1 MKCMQ
6 TNFGGCSLSGFG
18 DIATFLLPSKMAKFS
33 FWTMDY
39 SPWGSKIEL
48 AQKVM
53 QVEVDMK
60 CMQTNLGGCSLFRDI
75 ANFLLSSKMAKFP
88 FRTMDY
94 SLWGLKNIEIYPIIF
109 TKNIFHSSQQN
120 SLKST

>member
-1 MKCMQ
+1 MGVASPVSEILLLFFCLQKWP
-6 TNFGGCSLSGFG
+6 NFPFGPWIIVHGGQ
-18 DIATFLLPSKMAKFS
+18 
-33 FWTMDY
+33 
-39 SPWGSKIEL
+39 KIEL
-48 AQKVM
+48 AQKFM

-75 ANFLLSSKMAKFP
+75 ANFLLFSKMAKFP

-109 TKNIFHSSQQN
+109 TKIYFIVHNKIA
-120 SLKST
+120 